1 MIIIPSIPHIQG
13 NISSR
18 QGCGYGYPV
27 ELTRIRT
34 RPLRKTR
41 SGPCK
46 TTPNG
51 SDQITFTIIFFS
63 IQDKIYKSQYR
74 LIFYYNL
81 SQLMLQKSSILE
93 RFGFLIFRPDLETFF
108 LKNSDPVLSFTK
120 DGSDQ
125 KPRFGSG
132 SATLGI
138 RGNLDLPDAFH
149 SNFTANHK
157 QASTIVGTMSFLP
170 AILIQ

>member
-1 MIIIPSIPHIQG
+1 MRPMQNNPKQIRPN
-13 NISSR
+13 NIHH
-18 QGCGYGYPV
+18 Y
-27 ELTRIRT
+27 
-34 RPLRKTR
+34 
-41 SGPCK
+41 
-46 TTPNG
+46 
-51 SDQITFTIIFFS
+51 FFS
-63 IQDKIYKSQYR
+63 IQDKIYKSQYS

-93 RFGFLIFRPDLETFF
+93 RFWFLIFRPDSETFF
-108 LKNSDPVLSFTK
+108 LQNSDPVLSFTK

-170 AILIQ
+170 AILIQWDYFLLIFALL